1 MRYSR
6 YAFRTIADQQ
16 RLHNIG
22 GRPRRP
28 GDAPMSMRIPRWK
41 RALDIGVALTAII
54 CLLPLCAAIAIIIR
68 LNSRGDILFRQ
79 ERVGFHGSRFRIY
92 KFRTMKPGAE
102 TSIHET
108 YTSDLIESNRPMVK
122 LDDQDDRLIPFGRI
136 LRASGMD
143 ELPQLINVL
152 RGEMSIVGP
161 RPCLLSEFV
170 RYSPE
175 QRERFA
181 TPPGMTGLWQV
192 SGKNRRTFSEMIDL
206 DIHYVRHQSLLM
218 DIKII
223 LMTIPAVVMEL
234 KYLRQQNSARDRTS

>member
-16 RLHNIG
+16 RLPGVG
-22 GRPRRP
+22 GRERRP
-28 GDAPMSMRIPRWK
+28 DDTPISMRIPRWK
-41 RALDIGVALTAII
+41 RALDIVVALMATM
-54 CLLPLCAAIAIIIR
+54 CLLPVFLAIAAIIR

-92 KFRTMKPGAE
+92 KFRTMKPGSDTA
-102 TSIHET
+102 IHES
-108 YTSDLIESNRPMVK
+108 YTSDLIESNRPMAK
-122 LDDQDDRLIPFGRI
+122 LDEQDDRLIPFGKI
-136 LRASGMD
+136 LRASGLD

-170 RYSPE
+170 RYAPE

-234 KYLRQQNSARDRTS
+234 KYLRQRNVARDRAS